1 MTTKIRRNIRQLS
14 VPLAVPAV
22 ALFASG
28 LASGWFS
35 YLGRSPGP
43 AGLRPRRV
51 GLVAAAWR
59 GCRRPARF
67 SATLGGG
74 TSAGSAVTAI
84 ACGCSPRSE
93 SPPPA
98 ESPGPRPPASA
109 SPSGLGRALLAL
121 PPAALFLYAFYRA
134 GEQVTG
140 GLDPNFTVNAWGGP
154 TYLGAMACHYL
165 DLLLLMAAASWL
177 LNRVLLPDPAST
189 TANSAAPGQASAGTL
204 PRAARTRELDDVSTH
219 S

>member
-14 VPLAVPAV
+14 LPLAVPAV

-35 YLGRSPGP
+35 YLGRSPVRQAYVPGASAWWQQLGVAVLACTLFGYARWRHQRRFGRHSDRLWLLAP
-43 AGLRPRRV
+43 LGKSAARRV
-51 GLVAAAWR
+51 
-59 GCRRPARF
+59 AR
-67 SATLGGG
+67 TV
-74 TSAGSAVTAI
+74 SAGI
-84 ACGCSPRSE
+84 RQ
-93 SPPPA
+93 
-98 ESPGPRPPASA
+98 
-109 SPSGLGRALLAL
+109 PSGFGRALLAL